1 MNERFAHEL
10 QAGDE
15 FAPLEFTVTP
25 ELNQQF
31 LFALEIFERRYWEAS
46 TAGPPLVHPVVFL
59 HHSPRTRSPSF
70 RLAPGMGS
78 VFARDRAQFLNP
90 GRVHQRFRVT
100 WQILAAYEKRGR
112 MFQDYR
118 AEIVDAHGVPILRRD
133 MSSAFVTGG
142 P

>member
-10 QAGDE
+10 RAGDE
-15 FAPLEFTVTP
+15 FAPLEFDVTP
-25 ELNQQF
+25 DLNQQF

-46 TAGPPLVHPVVFL
+46 EAGPPLVHPVIFL

-78 VFARDRAQFLNP
+78 VFARDRAEFLNP

-100 WQILAAYEKRGR
+100 WQILATYEKRHR
-112 MFQDYR
+112 IFQDYR
-118 AEIVDAHGVPILRRD
+118 AEIVDQHGLPILRRE

>member
-15 FAPLEFTVTP
+15 FAPLEFDVTP

-31 LFALEIFERRYWEAS
+31 LFALGIFERRYWEAS

-59 HHSPRTRSPSF
+59 HHSPRTRSPSY

-78 VFARDRAQFLNP
+78 VFARDRAEFLNV
-90 GRVHQRFRVT
+90 GRVGERFRVT
-100 WQILAAYEKRGR
+100 WRITASYEKRGR
-112 MFQDYR
+112 IFQDYQ
-118 AEIVDAHGVPILRRD
+118 AEIVDEQGLPILRRD
-133 MSSAFVTGG
+133 MSSAFVTGS